1 MQHARVAIRIDCN
14 SASSPAVVFK
24 MLSIKDKHIER
35 MKEVLR
41 RHEPPELPRPHTWKS
56 RSEDDIWIRVVSQ
69 IAVIGNAKPA
79 KKLMQPQ
86 YRDPI
91 QWDLVAALS
100 DEDAAMAI
108 WTVLRGIGSRYAG
121 KSLNKCGPTKSLVF
135 NRNALRDFPGGPK
148 GFLKTIATLRGDSI
162 DKINFVT
169 LRLQRIKN
177 KGARDFLT
185 SGFGLVRDHIALDT
199 RVKKCLQHIGIQLP
213 ADAATNPS
221 TYQQV
226 EADLGSMLCKP
237 LGISLADLDQL
248 LFTFASEIT
257 AIKWNGAA

>member
-1 MQHARVAIRIDCN
+1 
-14 SASSPAVVFK
+14 
-24 MLSIKDKHIER
+24 MLSIDDKHVAR
-35 MKEVLR
+35 LKLVLTR
-41 RHEPPELPRPHTWKS
+41 YKTPELPRPNTWKS
-56 RSEDDIWIRVVSQ
+56 RSDDDIWIRVVSQ
-69 IAVIGNAKPA
+69 VAVIGNAKPA
-79 KKLMQPQ
+79 EKLKQHQ

-91 QWDLVAALS
+91 QWDLVAAVS
-100 DEDAAMAI
+100 DEDAAAAI
-108 WTVLRGIGSRYAG
+108 WTVLREIGSRYAG

-148 GFLKTIATLRGDSI
+148 GFLKSIATMKGDSI
-162 DKINFVT
+162 EKINFVT
-169 LRLQRIKN
+169 NRLQRIKN

-226 EADLGSMLCKP
+226 EADLGSMLCEP
-237 LGISLADLDQL
+237 LGISLAELDQL
-248 LFTFASEIT
+248 LFTFASRIT
-257 AIKWNGAA
+257 AMKWNGAASRET